1 LYENNV
7 LHLKDV
13 PDEFPLNDKQW
24 MQVNSEIRNETST
37 DKDAIEKFVGDL
49 TYPIYHL
56 DFETFTSAVPIFNG
70 SRPYQQLVFQ
80 YSLHIEHEDSRL
92 EQKECLAETNG
103 ENPRILY
110 SGDARFLFNQKVLPA
125 LAPSLSYKNLNIQK
139 GGTASTTFAQMLQ
152 GNFEG
157 DIEQVRKDL
166 LAYCELDTLAMVKIF
181 GVLKTVLK

>member
-110 SGDARFLFNQKVLPA
+110 SGDARFLFNQKSPSGFSAFIVLQE
-125 LAPSLSYKNLNIQK
+125 LKYTK
-139 GGTASTTFAQMLQ
+139 GRYG
-152 GNFEG
+152 E
-157 DIEQVRKDL
+157 
-166 LAYCELDTLAMVKIF
+166 
-181 GVLKTVLK
+181 